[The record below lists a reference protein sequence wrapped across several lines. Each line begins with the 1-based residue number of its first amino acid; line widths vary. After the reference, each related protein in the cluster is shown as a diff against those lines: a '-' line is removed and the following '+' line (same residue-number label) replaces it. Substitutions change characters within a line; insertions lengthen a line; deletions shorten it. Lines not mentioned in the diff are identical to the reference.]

1 MSKIIVI
8 HDNHIDILK
17 DGYNIIEQ
25 TIHLNGSS
33 LPSLLDQVYT
43 GGLESLNSEDQDI
56 LVELLNAI
64 E

>member
-1 MSKIIVI
+1 MSKTIVI
-8 HDNHIDILK
+8 HDDHIDILK

-43 GGLESLNSEDQDI
+43 GGLESLNSDDQDT
-56 LVELLNAI
+56 LVDLLNAI

>member
-1 MSKIIVI
+1 MSKTIVI
-8 HDNHIDILK
+8 HDDHIDILK

-33 LPSLLDQVYT
+33 LSSLLDQVYT
-43 GGLESLNSEDQDI
+43 GGLESLNSEDQDT